1 MGKMKQLFIE
11 MQEEAAQE
19 ARDQVGMHVPEEPI
33 MTSNKVPAIPCPN
46 CNKGYLWFNWK
57 TSEANCSECGQDFVH
72 VENNTI
78 KFK

>member
-1 MGKMKQLFIE
+1 MKRLFIE

-19 ARDQVGMHVPEEPI
+19 ARDQFGLHIPEEPI
-33 MTSNKVPAIPCPN
+33 MTSNKVPAIQCPN
-46 CNKGYLWFNWK
+46 CN
-57 TSEANCSECGQDFVH
+57 SVH